1 MPGPGFWQIKMDEV
15 LKQCTAFTVGNL
27 GFFGCDCMP
36 FGLSNAPATFQRL
49 VQNCLWELNLIY
61 CLIYLDDIIIFSQMA
76 EEHLYRL
83 HFIFDQFRE
92 HNLKWNPSK
101 CDFYRNE
108 ITYLAHQVSKD
119 VLPRNSNLKA
129 ITECT
134 HWKSAPKYEV
144 LLAWWATTGG
154 SLKGSHAL
162 HNPLVSISLE
172 RGLVRSQRRV
182 SLTKDAMKDFEAL
195 KQACMTA
202 PILVFTD
209 YTKQFLLEADASK
222 DGLGAVLSQKQADR

>member
-1 MPGPGFWQIKMDEV
+1 MPGPGFWQIKMNEV

-36 FGLSNAPATFQRL
+36 CGHSNAPATFQRL
-49 VQNCLWELNLIY
+49 MKNCLWELNLIY
-61 CLIYLDDIIIFSQMA
+61 CLIYLDDIIIFSQMV
-76 EEHLYRL
+76 EEHLYHL
-83 HFIFDQFRE
+83 HIIFDQFRE
-92 HNLKWNPSK
+92 HIPEMEPIQVWLLQEWDHLPSPSSLKGCSGPETQSWRQLQNAP
-101 CDFYRNE
+101 N
-108 ITYLAHQVSKD
+108 
-119 VLPRNSNLKA
+119 
-129 ITECT
+129 
-134 HWKSAPKYEV
+134 WKSTPKYEV
-144 LLAWWATTGG
+144 LLAWWTTTGG

-209 YTKQFLLEADASK
+209 YT
-222 DGLGAVLSQKQADR
+222 